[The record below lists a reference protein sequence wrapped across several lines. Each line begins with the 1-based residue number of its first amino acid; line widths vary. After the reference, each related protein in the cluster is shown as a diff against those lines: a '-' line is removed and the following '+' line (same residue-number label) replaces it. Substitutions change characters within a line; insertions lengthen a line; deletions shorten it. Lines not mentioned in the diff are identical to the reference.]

1 MQNLRRF
8 LTPGWVMGV
17 FAVILFA
24 WACFAVLAPWQ
35 LGKSDDLDARN
46 ARLAESVEAAPAPLG
61 EVVTDPADFAER
73 EWRLVTLDGEWVPD
87 AEALLR
93 LRSVDGEP
101 VYQVLTVF
109 SADDG
114 REFLVNRGHIPVGE
128 NNTVPEYEAAP
139 AGEVEIT
146 ARLRAAESGQAEPVT
161 VDGLPAV
168 RIIDPVVLG
177 ETLGQPVDTD
187 GYLQLTGEQPGSLTP
202 APIPSIEAGPY
213 LSYGLQW
220 LAFGIL
226 APVALG
232 YFAFAEFRARRRDA
246 QEAAELQAS
255 APGTAGGGDGDETTN
270 RDDDDNAASTD
281 GPGIDAATVSGS
293 IPAGDDAAGGRGAAA
308 TTSTSPG
315 PADDVIAARE
325 RAMRDRYG
333 TRDDAEKRRALRRAD
348 RLRS

>member
-17 FAVILFA
+17 LAVILFA

-270 RDDDDNAASTD
+270 RDDDNAASTD
-281 GPGIDAATVSGS
+281 GPGTGAAPVSDS
-293 IPAGDDAAGGRGAAA
+293 VPAGDDAAGGRGAAA

-315 PADDVIAARE
+315 PADDVIVARE

>member
-17 FAVILFA
+17 LAVILFA

-146 ARLRAAESGQAEPVT
+146 ARLRAAEAGQAEPVT

-281 GPGIDAATVSGS
+281 GPGTGAAPVSDS
-293 IPAGDDAAGGRGAAA
+293 VPAGDDAAGGRGAAA

-315 PADDVIAARE
+315 PADDIIVARE

>member
-17 FAVILFA
+17 LAVILFA

-109 SADDG
+109 SADAG

-177 ETLGQPVDTD
+177 ETLGQPVDTG

-246 QEAAELQAS
+246 QEAAEFQAS
-255 APGTAGGGDGDETTN
+255 APGTAGGGDGDEPTN

-281 GPGIDAATVSGS
+281 GPGTGAAPVSDS
-293 IPAGDDAAGGRGAAA
+293 DPAGDDAAGGRDAAA

>member
-17 FAVILFA
+17 LAVILFA

-281 GPGIDAATVSGS
+281 GPGTGAAPVSDS
-293 IPAGDDAAGGRGAAA
+293 VPAGDDAAGGRGAAA

-315 PADDVIAARE
+315 PADDIIVARE

>member
-17 FAVILFA
+17 LAVILFA

-281 GPGIDAATVSGS
+281 GPGTGAAPVSGS

>member
-17 FAVILFA
+17 LAVILFA

-281 GPGIDAATVSGS
+281 GPGTGAAPVSDS
-293 IPAGDDAAGGRGAAA
+293 VPAGDDAAGGRGAAA

-315 PADDVIAARE
+315 PADDVIVARE

>member
-17 FAVILFA
+17 LAVILFA

-246 QEAAELQAS
+246 QEAAELQVS

-281 GPGIDAATVSGS
+281 GPGIGAATVSGS